1 MHKED
6 GFMLNAASDKK
17 IQFIEQNRLARV
29 LLSHTK
35 RKNAICESMRAD
47 LLVQYKKWVED
58 ADIYAIVIES
68 ADPTMFA
75 SGGDL
80 FEIYEVYE
88 QSLDQ
93 AIGLFKQEYETIWAI
108 DTYTKPLISLV
119 NGPVMGG
126 GVGFV
131 QYGTHLIAGESFS
144 WSMPETKIGL
154 FPDIGILHLMA
165 QMPGAIGI
173 YLALTGRSIARDDC
187 YYLQLL
193 EFCIDS
199 DQFETI
205 KRALDEAEPVD
216 PILDGLHQPPQASD
230 LQVMEPVIT
239 KVFSQGTM
247 EEIVESLKSI
257 DTEYQVWAQEV
268 LVELDQA
275 SPLSLKVTLEAI
287 KRAKS
292 LSFDQTLEQ
301 DYVVAQHFLN
311 DSDFIPTIKAKFI
324 DKTSPTFTPHTL
336 EQVSDEMVASFFS
349 PTDAPKLHL
358 PAREL
363 GLDK

>member
-6 GFMLNAASDKK
+6 GPMLDTASDKK
-17 IQFIEQNRLARV
+17 IQFIEHNRLARV
-29 LLSHTK
+29 LLSHTE

-47 LLVQYKKWVED
+47 LLVHYKKWVEET
-58 ADIYAIVIES
+58 DIYAIVIES

-80 FEIYEVYE
+80 LEIYEAYG

-93 AIGLFKQEYETIWAI
+93 AVALFKQEYETIWAI

-126 GVGFV
+126 GIGLV
-131 QYGTHLIAGESFS
+131 QYGTHFVAGENFS
-144 WSMPETKIGL
+144 WAMPETKIGL

-173 YLALTGRSIARDDC
+173 YLGLTGRSITRADC
-187 YYLQLL
+187 YYLNLL

-199 DQFETI
+199 DQFDTI
-205 KRALDEAEPVD
+205 KQALSEAEPVD
-216 PILDGLHQPPQASD
+216 PILDGLHQSPQASD

-239 KVFSQGTM
+239 KVFSLPTV
-247 EEIVESLKSI
+247 EEIVEGLKSI
-257 DTEYQVWAQEV
+257 EAEHQVWAQEV
-268 LVELDQA
+268 LADLDQA

-292 LSFDQTLEQ
+292 LSLDQTLEQ
-301 DYVVAQHFLN
+301 DYVVAQHFIN

-324 DKTSPTFTPHTL
+324 DKTSPTFTPNTL
-336 EQVSDEMVASFFS
+336 EQISDEMVANFFR